1 MSVTGRTARGAI
13 GIVQGTHVSDLLPHL
28 VGAPWPLGLQLA
40 RCPQQPDPLLHNGRG
55 VQGQQSRPCGFARE
69 PAELVTAVCTEEKEK
84 QCVQSVVLSGFRGP
98 PQDGCISRSEALKT
112 VDA

>member
-1 MSVTGRTARGAI
+1 MGRTARGAI

-40 RCPQQPDPLLHNGRG
+40 RCPQQPGPLLHNGRG

-69 PAELVTAVCTEEKEK
+69 PAELVTAVCAEEKEK
-84 QCVQSVVLSGFRGP
+84 QCL
-98 PQDGCISRSEALKT
+98 
-112 VDA
+112 